1 MASFNPRK
9 FSDPDRLRAISPD
22 RLIAFLAPW
31 RTFLETRGLCFPD
44 PPATEI
50 DYAELAHI
58 LMTPDR
64 TTPNDMVDA
73 LYYVHET
80 ASAQDMDELLAAA
93 RSQNLPVVEDST
105 ATPVDLAIDIWM
117 AAPELVRS
125 RHAEAIAMRQQN
137 FEYFGPQEP
146 IRGAFPVVDA
156 VLRTQ
161 IEAELDDW
169 FESHKR
175 GRGCRMFIIGHAPM
189 TWILIR
195 HGQTMRREAS
205 QRDDGEAG
213 TEFYRPQRH
222 DVLIYD
228 ERSGEI
234 GVHAT
239 TKGERNLYLRTL
251 GKFLFTG
258 EEHFP
263 PAGKFTLDPLVAHGS
278 AALNVMDIEGIS
290 RVRLIEYRRYWGGT
304 YSETEIRKAE
314 DVFAALA
321 QRSPATLAGGRLVSA
336 TFKVTFDGQEKDRTV
351 TIRPPGIARFERN
364 DDSELIEHWLRE
376 RDFILTGQDTDDDE
390 AATAVLEVAG

>member
-22 RLIAFLAPW
+22 RLVAFLAPW
-31 RTFLETRGLCFPD
+31 RAFLEIRGLQFPD
-44 PPATEI
+44 TRDVEI
-50 DYAELAHI
+50 DYAGLAQI

-64 TTPNDMVDA
+64 STPSAMVDA

-80 ASAQDMDELLAAA
+80 ASAQDMDELLTAV
-93 RSQNLPVVEDST
+93 RNQNVPIVDDPT
-105 ATPVDLAIDIWM
+105 ATPIDLAIDIWL

-125 RHAEAIAMRQQN
+125 RHAETIAMRQQN
-137 FEYFGPQEP
+137 FEYFGPQRP
-146 IRGAFPVVDA
+146 VRTAFPEVDA
-156 VLRTQ
+156 ALRSQ

-169 FESHKR
+169 FEAHRR
-175 GRGCRMFIIGHAPM
+175 GRGCRLFIIRHAPM
-189 TWILIR
+189 TWVLIR

-213 TEFYRPQRH
+213 TEFFRPQRH

-228 ERSGEI
+228 ERSGDI

-239 TKGERNLYLRTL
+239 TKGERALYLRTL

-263 PAGKFTLDPLVAHGS
+263 PAGRFTLDPLMAHGS
-278 AALNVMDIEGIS
+278 AALNVRDIEGITA
-290 RVRLIEYRRYWGGT
+290 VRLTEYRRYWGGAQR
-304 YSETEIRKAE
+304 ETETRKAE

-336 TFKVTFDGQEKDRTV
+336 TFKVTFDGQEKDRSV

-364 DDSELIEHWLRE
+364 DDSELIETWLRE
-376 RDFILTGQDTDDDE
+376 RGFILTGQDTDDDE
-390 AATAVLEVAG
+390 AATEVLESVG

>member
-31 RTFLETRGLCFPD
+31 RAFLETRGLRFPD
-44 PPATEI
+44 PPDTEI
-50 DYAELAHI
+50 DYAELAHV

-64 TTPNDMVDA
+64 TTPSDMVDA

-93 RSQNLPVVEDST
+93 RSQSLPIVDDPM
-105 ATPVDLAIDIWM
+105 ATPVDLAIDIWL

-137 FEYFGPQEP
+137 FEYFGPQHP
-146 IRGAFPVVDA
+146 VRGAFPDVDA
-156 VLRTQ
+156 VLRAQ

-175 GRGCRMFIIGHAPM
+175 GRGCRVFIIGHAPM

-213 TEFYRPQRH
+213 TEFFRPQRH

-278 AALNVMDIEGIS
+278 AALNVQDIEGIS
-290 RVRLIEYRRYWGGT
+290 RVRLIEYRRYWGGP

-321 QRSPATLAGGRLVSA
+321 QRSPATLGGGRLVSA
-336 TFKVTFDGQEKDRTV
+336 TFKVTFDSQEKDRSV

>member
-22 RLIAFLAPW
+22 RLVAFLAPW
-31 RTFLETRGLCFPD
+31 RAFLEIRGLRFPD
-44 PPATEI
+44 TRDVEI
-50 DYAELAHI
+50 DYAGLAQI

-64 TTPNDMVDA
+64 STPSAMVDA

-80 ASAQDMDELLAAA
+80 ASAQDMDELLTAV
-93 RSQNLPVVEDST
+93 RNQNVPIVDDPT
-105 ATPVDLAIDIWM
+105 ATPIDLAIDIWL

-125 RHAEAIAMRQQN
+125 RHAETIAMRQQN
-137 FEYFGPQEP
+137 FEYFGPQ
-146 IRGAFPVVDA
+146 RQVRMAFPEVDA
-156 VLRTQ
+156 ALRSQ

-169 FESHKR
+169 FEAHRR
-175 GRGCRMFIIGHAPM
+175 GRGCRLFIIRHAPV
-189 TWILIR
+189 TWVLIR

-213 TEFYRPQRH
+213 TEFFRPQRH

-228 ERSGEI
+228 ERSGDI

-239 TKGERNLYLRTL
+239 TKGERALYLRTL

-263 PAGKFTLDPLVAHGS
+263 PAGRFTLDPLMAHGS
-278 AALNVMDIEGIS
+278 AALNVRDIEGITA
-290 RVRLIEYRRYWGGT
+290 VRLTEYRRYWGGAQR
-304 YSETEIRKAE
+304 ETETRKAE

-336 TFKVTFDGQEKDRTV
+336 TFKVTFDGQEKDRSV

-364 DDSELIEHWLRE
+364 DDSELIETWLRE
-376 RDFILTGQDTDDDE
+376 RGFILTGQDTDDDE
-390 AATAVLEVAG
+390 AATEVLESVG